1 MQRHRIGRTSVM
13 VTKMGLGGT
22 GLGNMYTAVEEQA
35 ALDTIAEAYAVGI
48 RHFDT
53 APVYGN
59 GLSEMR
65 LGRGLSRY
73 ARDDVTISTKVGYTL
88 EPLPP
93 GEQSWDLFQGSLPFR
108 SYVDFSREAIL
119 RSLSESLER
128 LRTDR
133 IDIVWMHDPDEANSI
148 KPGADPY
155 EVTHFARAMDEAYPA
170 LDELRNQGVIGAI
183 GVGMNQWQML
193 EDFARAG
200 DFDCFLLAGRY
211 TLLEQSAL
219 RSFLPLCA
227 EKDISVVIGGPYSSG
242 ILATGAVSGAYYN
255 YAPAPENIRE
265 RVRQIKAVC
274 HHHGVALPAAAL
286 QFPLAHPAV
295 VSVIPGARSVAE
307 LRQNVE
313 HFRAPIPGQLWVEL
327 KSLGLIDGAAPV
339 PTGDIAQTS

>member
-1 MQRHRIGRTSVM
+1 MQQHHIGRTSVT
-13 VTKMGLGGT
+13 VTQMGLGGT

-35 ALDTIAEAYAVGI
+35 AFDTIAEAYALGI

-65 LGRGLSRY
+65 LGQGLSRY
-73 ARDDVTISTKVGYTL
+73 VRDDVTISTKAGYTL

-93 GEQSWDLFQGSLPFR
+93 GEQSWDLFQDSLPFR
-108 SYVDFSREAIL
+108 SYVDFSRDAIL

-133 IDIVWMHDPDEANSI
+133 LDIVWMHDPDEANSI

-170 LDELRNQGVIGAI
+170 LDELRSQGIIGAI

-219 RSFLPLCA
+219 GSFLPLCTQ
-227 EKDISVVIGGPYSSG
+227 KNISVVIGGPYSSG
-242 ILATGAVSGAYYN
+242 ILATGAVNGAYYN
-255 YAPAPENIRE
+255 YAPAPESILE
-265 RVRQIKAVC
+265 RVRQIEAVC
-274 HHHGVALPAAAL
+274 HNHRVALPAAAL

-307 LRQNVE
+307 LRQNIA
-313 HFRAPIPGQLWVEL
+313 HFRAPIPSQLWAEL

-339 PTGDIAQTS
+339 PTEEQGKE